1 MKNERGMRHEVLALT
16 DVGAAYAV
24 PDGDGYQVVHKT
36 LAAFKRVADGMVQ
49 EGLFELAARVP
60 DERVQ
65 MYLHALPADSIVRV
79 QVTRAQGILT
89 MHTLPEPA
97 ADEEL
102 AALCQEQTAEQCFD
116 VAGLGRFVFD
126 RMNCVYRAAY
136 GWRGQTVV
144 LEVERSEDTDALA
157 ALRRVVA
164 DADTWDSRLQ
174 QIAREQT
181 GQAGVLDS
189 VSADAAGELTFWMT
203 VGEQILSVS
212 AGSDGM
218 IGAVQTLS
226 F

>member
-1 MKNERGMRHEVLALT
+1 MKIERSIRHEVLALT

-24 PDGDGYQVVHKT
+24 PDGAGYQVVHKT
-36 LAAFKRVADGMVQ
+36 LAAFKRVADGAVQ

-65 MYLHALPADSIVRV
+65 LYLNALPADRIVRV
-79 QVTRAQGILT
+79 QVTRAQGILI

-97 ADEEL
+97 EDAEL
-102 AALCQEQTAEQCFD
+102 AALCQAQTAEQVFD
-116 VAGLGRFVFD
+116 VAGLGRFVLD

-136 GWRGQTVV
+136 DWMGQTVA
-144 LEVERSEDTDALA
+144 LEIEQPEDTDALA
-157 ALRRVVA
+157 ALLRVVS
-164 DADTWDSRLQ
+164 DAAQWEERLQ

-189 VSADAAGELTFWMT
+189 VLADAAGELTFWMT
-203 VGEQILSVS
+203 AGEQILSVS
-212 AGSDGM
+212 AESDGT

-226 F
+226 I